1 MQVSLAQKGNIA
13 ITDTSSLSRSGLV
26 DIVELLLKDADF
38 VLVSK

>member
-1 MQVSLAQKGNIA
+1 MQVSLAQKGNTA
-13 ITDTSSLSRSGLV
+13 ITDSESLSRSGLT